1 MVEVPITT
9 RKLPSLRA
17 HTQWTGS
24 DKQGSKRIEQVN
36 PTHVDMLALTLLSY
50 NSSVWIKTEAYG
62 KESDK
67 FANHQNEMKT
77 RQNHMQESVVHH
89 ELVVQQVLV
98 QNIHWSPGPKDQKI
112 MALRTLSANT
122 WFRQQ
127 LWGVFSVHVVFQ
139 SSACFP
145 RQKLRQH
152 LHIFLR
158 TLRRSRL

>member
-98 QNIHWSPGPKDQKI
+98 QNIHWSPGPKDNGFEDF
-112 MALRTLSANT
+112 ANSFGASSVFT
-122 WFRQQ
+122 SSSSPVRAFRVKN
-127 LWGVFSVHVVFQ
+127 WGNIFT
-139 SSACFP
+139 SSFAP
-145 RQKLRQH
+145 
-152 LHIFLR
+152 
-158 TLRRSRL
+158 